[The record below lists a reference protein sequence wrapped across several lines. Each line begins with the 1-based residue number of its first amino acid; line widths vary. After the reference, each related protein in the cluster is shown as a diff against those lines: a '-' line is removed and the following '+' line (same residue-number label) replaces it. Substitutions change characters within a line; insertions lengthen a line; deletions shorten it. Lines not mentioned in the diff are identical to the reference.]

1 MPEMETFGAS
11 LRRERELRRISLDE
25 VAEAT
30 RIHLKY
36 IQAIEQ
42 EHFEK
47 LPGLTFLKGY
57 VRAYGDFVGLN
68 VEELMLRLEPL
79 IAQMKEDETPLP
91 SSRKKIYLWGAALVL
106 IGAGVFL
113 FLRGCFR

>member
-1 MPEMETFGAS
+1 MNLETFGAI
-11 LRRERELRRISLDE
+11 LKRERELRRITLHE

-30 RIHLKY
+30 RIHPKY
-36 IQAIEQ
+36 IEAIEQ

-57 VRAYGDFVGLN
+57 VRAYGNFVGLN

-79 IAQMKEDETPLP
+79 IAQMDEERPLP
-91 SSRKKIYLWGAALVL
+91 PSKKKRYLWAIGFACLAAGL
-106 IGAGVFL
+106 FL
-113 FLRGCFR
+113 FFRGCFR

>member
-1 MPEMETFGAS
+1 MNVETFGAS
-11 LRRERELRRISLDE
+11 LRRERELRRISLEE
-25 VAEAT
+25 VSEAT
-30 RIHLKY
+30 RIHPKY

-57 VRAYGDFVGLN
+57 VRSYGDFVGLN

-79 IAQMKEDETPLP
+79 IAQMKEDEGPLP
-91 SSRKKIYLWGAALVL
+91 SSRKKVYLWGVALL
-106 IGAGVFL
+106 LFGAGLFL
-113 FLRGCFR
+113 FFRGCFR